1 MSDLKT
7 LDGEYATLPRQT
19 ASARRGWPSD
29 RARVVLLPVATLI
42 AVILLW
48 AGATAVLDIPA
59 YLVPSPQSVLAKL
72 ADHWLY
78 LMQQLAVTLG
88 ETLLGVFF
96 AIAIGVPLAMA
107 IAYFKTLEQMIYP
120 ILIGVNSMPKVAIA
134 PILVV
139 WLGFGW
145 TPKVVMVVLLSFF
158 PIVLSTVSGL
168 RSTPHELV
176 DLARSLSATALQE
189 FVKIR
194 FRWALPQ
201 IFVGL
206 KNGITLAVIGAVI
219 AEFVGASSGLGFVIV
234 QSGASADTALA
245 FAAMTLLAV
254 MSIALFYLLVA
265 LEKWLLPWAEENR
278 A

>member
-1 MSDLKT
+1 MSNLKA
-7 LDGEYATLPRQT
+7 LDGEYAPLPT
-19 ASARRGWPSD
+19 PVASARRGWPSD
-29 RARVVLLPVATLI
+29 SARVMLLPVATLV
-42 AVILLW
+42 AVILFW
-48 AGATAVLDIPA
+48 AGVTEILDIPA
-59 YLVPSPQSVLAKL
+59 YLVPSPQSVVAKL
-72 ADHWLY
+72 ADHWLF

-88 ETLLGVFF
+88 ETLLGVLV
-96 AIAIGVPLAMA
+96 AIAIGVPMAMA

-120 ILIGVNSMPKVAIA
+120 ILIAVNSMPKVAIA

-145 TPKVVMVVLLSFF
+145 TPKIVMVVLLSFF

-176 DLARSLSATALQE
+176 DLARSMSATTLQE

-206 KNGITLAVIGAVI
+206 KNAITLAVIGAVI

-278 A
+278 T

>member
-1 MSDLKT
+1 MSRVKIQDAALAPSAA
-7 LDGEYATLPRQT
+7 ATTPSPRRW
-19 ASARRGWPSD
+19 SSD
-29 RARVVLLPVATLI
+29 RTRVVLLPIVTLVAVV
-42 AVILLW
+42 VIW
-48 AGATAVLDIPA
+48 AFATAFLSIPA
-59 YLVPSPQSVLAKL
+59 YLVPSPQNVVAKL
-72 ADHWLY
+72 LEHWSF

-88 ETLLGVFF
+88 ETLLGTLA
-96 AIAIGVPLAMA
+96 AIAIGIPMAMA
-107 IAYFKTLEQMIYP
+107 IAYFKTLEQMTYP
-120 ILIGVNSMPKVAIA
+120 ILIALNSMPKVAIA

-145 TPKVVMVVLLSFF
+145 TPKIVMVVLLACF

-176 DLARSLSATALQE
+176 ELARSLSATPVKE

-206 KNGITLAVIGAVI
+206 KNAITLAVIGAVI

-245 FAAMTLLAV
+245 FAAMSLLAA
-254 MSIALFYLLVA
+254 MSIVLFYILVA

-278 A
+278 E

>member
-1 MSDLKT
+1 M
-7 LDGEYATLPRQT
+7 
-19 ASARRGWPSD
+19 
-29 RARVVLLPVATLI
+29 I
-42 AVILLW
+42 
-48 AGATAVLDIPA
+48 
-59 YLVPSPQSVLAKL
+59 AKL
-72 ADHWLY
+72 VDHWLF

-88 ETLLGVFF
+88 ETLLGVLF
-96 AIAIGVPLAMA
+96 AIAIGVPMAMA

-145 TPKVVMVVLLSFF
+145 TPKIVMVVLLSFF

-206 KNGITLAVIGAVI
+206 EKRHHSRRHRRRHRRIRRRV
-219 AEFVGASSGLGFVIV
+219 VGSWVRDRPIRCECGHGSRVRRHDAPGGYEHRSVLPSRRPGEV
-234 QSGASADTALA
+234 ASALG
-245 FAAMTLLAV
+245 
-254 MSIALFYLLVA
+254 
-265 LEKWLLPWAEENR
+265 
-278 A
+278 

>member
-1 MSDLKT
+1 MSNLKT
-7 LDGEYATLPRQT
+7 LDGEYATITIPT
-19 ASARRGWPSD
+19 APAWRRWRSD
-29 RARVVLLPVATLI
+29 RARVVLLPVVTFI
-42 AVILLW
+42 AAILFW
-48 AGATAVLDIPA
+48 AVVTAFFDIPA
-59 YLVPSPQSVLAKL
+59 YLVPSPQSVVAKL
-72 ADHWLY
+72 GDYWLF

-88 ETLLGVFF
+88 ETLVGMLA
-96 AIAIGVPLAMA
+96 AIAIGVPMAMA

-120 ILIGVNSMPKVAIA
+120 ILIAVNSVPKVAIA

-145 TPKVVMVVLLSFF
+145 MPKIVMVVLLCFF

-168 RSTPHELV
+168 RSTPYELV
-176 DLARSLSATALQE
+176 ELARSLSATALQE

-194 FRWALPQ
+194 FQWALPQ

-206 KNGITLAVIGAVI
+206 KNAITLGVIGAVI